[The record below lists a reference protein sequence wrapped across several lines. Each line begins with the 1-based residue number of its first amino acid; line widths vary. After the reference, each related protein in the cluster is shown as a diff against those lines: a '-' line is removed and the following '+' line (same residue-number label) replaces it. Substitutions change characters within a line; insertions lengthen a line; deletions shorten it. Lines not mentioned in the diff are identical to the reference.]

1 MITNIVQSYTYKM
14 NHVSSS
20 LNRSNLMVFNL
31 RSYFLIIAVIP
42 VISFSQ
48 TVTRLDD
55 SKISSA
61 ELDNKVQQLA
71 KDGNVQGLAITV
83 FNKNK
88 PVYKKVFGYKRF
100 DTKEPLQTNT
110 NFYGASLSKAVF
122 AVLVMKMVEEKVI
135 ELDKPLESYLPQPV
149 YAYGKGTSWNQD
161 YTDLKGDSLHKK
173 ITARMCL
180 DHTSGFPNWRWYE
193 PDQKLRVDFEPGS
206 GYSYSGEGLCYLQF
220 VLEKITGKLLEQLM
234 EEKIFHPL
242 GMSTSAYTWQ
252 SRFEKNYCH
261 GHDTNGKVLEKD
273 KDNAPRS
280 ASTLETTPD
289 DLSLFL
295 EGVLEKRILGAASYK
310 EMFTPQLRLRSKIQ
324 MEAQSWLDTT
334 NSENDKIQLSYGL
347 GWGILQTPYGFGA
360 FKEGHGD
367 GFQHYS
373 IIFPEKQMG
382 ILIMTNS
389 DNGEGIFKEL
399 LEVAIGDTYTPWR
412 WQKYIPYNQ
421 KK

>member
-1 MITNIVQSYTYKM
+1 MF
-14 NHVSSS
+14 
-20 LNRSNLMVFNL
+20 FNF
-31 RSYFLIIAVIP
+31 RSYFLILVIIP
-42 VISFSQ
+42 VIGFSQ

-55 SKISSA
+55 SKISPG
-61 ELDNKVQQLA
+61 ELDNKVQQLM
-71 KDGNVQGLAITV
+71 KDGNVHGLAITV

-110 NFYGASLSKAVF
+110 NIYGASLSKAVF

-161 YTDLKGDSLHKK
+161 YTDLKEDSLYKK

-193 PDQKLRVDFEPGS
+193 PDQKLRVHFEPGS

-242 GMSTSAYTWQ
+242 GMNTSAYTWQ
-252 SRFEKNYCH
+252 PRFEKNYCY

-295 EGVLEKRILGAASYK
+295 EGVLEQRILGAVSYK

-324 MEAQSWLDTT
+324 METQSWLDTT

-399 LEVAIGDTYTPWR
+399 LEFAIGDKYTPWR
-412 WQKYIPYNQ
+412 WQNYIPYDQ

>member
-1 MITNIVQSYTYKM
+1 MFFNFRICFLLM
-14 NHVSSS
+14 S
-20 LNRSNLMVFNL
+20 LT
-31 RSYFLIIAVIP
+31 P

-48 TVTRLDD
+48 TITRLDD
-55 SKISSA
+55 TKISSA
-61 ELDNKVQQLA
+61 ELDTKIQQLV
-71 KDGNVQGLAITV
+71 KDGNVHGLAITV
-83 FNKNK
+83 FNNDK

-149 YAYGKGTSWNQD
+149 YAYGKGSSWGQDFTSLQD
-161 YTDLKGDSLHKK
+161 DSLYKK
-173 ITARMCL
+173 ITARMCV
-180 DHTSGFPNWRWYE
+180 DHSTGFPNWRWYE
-193 PDQKLRVDFEPGS
+193 PDQKLHVHFEPGS
-206 GYSYSGEGLCYLQF
+206 AYSYSGEGLCYLQF
-220 VLEKITGKLLEQLM
+220 VLEKITGKSLEQLM
-234 EEKIFHPL
+234 EEKVFSPV
-242 GMSTSAYTWQ
+242 GMNASAYSWQ
-252 SRFEKNYCH
+252 PRFEKNYCY

-295 EGVLEKRILGAASYK
+295 EAVLQKRILRAGSYK

-334 NSENDKIQLSYGL
+334 NTENDNIQLSYGL

-373 IIFPEKQMG
+373 IIFPDKQMG

-399 LEVAIGDTYTPWR
+399 LEIAIGDRYTPWR
-412 WQKYIPYNQ
+412 WQNYIPYD
-421 KK
+421 KKK

>member
-1 MITNIVQSYTYKM
+1 
-14 NHVSSS
+14 
-20 LNRSNLMVFNL
+20 MVFSF
-31 RSYFLIIAVIP
+31 RYYFLITVTIP

-61 ELDNKVQQLA
+61 ELDNKVQQLM
-71 KDGNVQGLAITV
+71 KDGNVHGLAITV

-110 NFYGASLSKAVF
+110 NIYGASLSKAVF

-161 YTDLKGDSLHKK
+161 YTDLKDDSLHKK

-180 DHTSGFPNWRWYE
+180 DHTSGFPNWRWFE

-242 GMSTSAYTWQ
+242 EMSTSAYTWQ
-252 SRFEKNYCH
+252 SRFEKNYCY

-310 EMFTPQLRLRSKIQ
+310 EMFRPQLRLRSKMQ

-347 GWGILQTPYGFGA
+347 GWGILQTPNGFGA

-367 GFQHYS
+367 GFQHYF
-373 IIFPEKQMG
+373 IIFPERQMG

-399 LEVAIGDTYTPWR
+399 LEFAIGDKYTPWH
-412 WQKYIPYNQ
+412 WQNYIPYDQ